1 MCGTI
6 HHPPTTNETTP
17 MSYDLMV
24 FDPAAAPAKRPAFL
38 DWYDEHTEWDEDR
51 AYDDP
56 AASAPSLQ
64 AFYAD
69 MIAAFPAMS
78 TASPPEEESGT
89 DYTIGP
95 SLIYMTFHDWDKI
108 DQAHDTVVRLAGKH
122 GLGFF
127 DVSSDLAE
135 VWLPDNKGGLRI
147 AHSD

>member
-1 MCGTI
+1 
-6 HHPPTTNETTP
+6 
-17 MSYDLMV
+17 MV
-24 FDPAAAPAKRPAFL
+24 FEPGAAPAKRPAFL
-38 DWYDEHTEWDEDR
+38 DWYDEQTEWGDDR

-56 AASAPSLQ
+56 AVSAPALQ

-69 MIAAFPAMS
+69 MVAAFPVMPPA
-78 TASPPEEESGT
+78 ASASERDSEQESEQNSGT

-95 SLIYMTFHDWDKI
+95 SLIYMSFLDWDRI
-108 DQAHDTVVRLAGKH
+108 DQAHETVVRLAARH
-122 GLGFF
+122 ALGFF